1 MGIKKKDLILTII
14 GIGIVIII
22 TAAIT
27 VITLMGAAG
36 AISF

>member
-1 MGIKKKDLILTII
+1 MGIKTKDLILTII
-14 GIGIVIII
+14 GVSIVIII

-27 VITLMGAAG
+27 VITLMAAAG

>member
-1 MGIKKKDLILTII
+1 MDIKKKDLILTII
-14 GIGIVIII
+14 GVGIVIII

-27 VITLMGAAG
+27 VITLMAAAG